1 MIPIAYITHWK
12 KYYHWPFDEQVEQ
25 DLIICKILLNLYQD
39 SFLSSHL
46 AFRGGTALQKLYFK
60 LPTRYSEDIDLV
72 QVSAGPIGAIINR
85 IREIIDPWL
94 GAPSY
99 KRNEGRFTLYYSFV
113 TENKPTSVRKIKIE
127 INTREHFSALG
138 YIEKPFSIDS
148 PWFSGE
154 TKITTYKIEELL
166 ATKLRALFQRKK
178 GRDLFDL
185 GVAMDLLEIEI
196 NTVISCFHQY
206 MGSKISRAQFEKNL
220 HEKLADAS
228 FLSEMNRMLPK
239 TSGFFSKIE
248 HYKCEVHEKVI
259 KALPGEPWKIEFSI
273 RSPVLNL

>member
-1 MIPIAYITHWK
+1 MIPTAYITHWK
-12 KYYHWPFDEQVEQ
+12 KYYPWPLDEQVEQ
-25 DLIICKILLNLYQD
+25 DLIICKILLNMYQD
-39 SFLSSHL
+39 PFLSSQL

-72 QVSAGPIGAIINR
+72 QISAGPIGGIVNR

-94 GAPSY
+94 GAPAY
-99 KRNEGRFTLYYSFV
+99 RRNEGRFTLYYSFV
-113 TENKPTSVRKIKIE
+113 TENEPISIRKIKIE

-138 YIEKPFSIDS
+138 YIERPFSIDS

-154 TKITTYKIEELL
+154 TTITTYKIEELL

-185 GVAMDLLEIEI
+185 GVAMELLEIEI
-196 NTVISCFHQY
+196 NTVIACFQQY

-220 HEKLADAS
+220 HEKLADIS
-228 FLSEMNRMLPK
+228 FLAEMHRMLPK
-239 TSGFFSKIE
+239 NSGFLSKIE
-248 HYKCEVHEKVI
+248 LYKRDVYKKIIKV
-259 KALPGEPWKIEFSI
+259 LPGEPWKIEFSI
-273 RSPVLNL
+273 GSPA